1 MAEESGASNF
11 TVLDLVAARAD
22 ETPDATAVVTR
33 GHRLTYRELDQR
45 ANRLAFDLRAAGI
58 GQGDVVALCL
68 NRSAEL
74 VIGALAVMKAGGA
87 YLPLDPESPHDRL
100 DFMLRDAD
108 VRVLIT
114 EPRLAGV
121 WPPDHWLV
129 MILDEAGTSLGSGHR
144 APPAGGA
151 TMLDLAYVIYTSGS
165 TGLPKGVQISHGALM
180 NLVLWH
186 QRAFTVT
193 RSDRATQIACPA
205 FDAAV
210 WELWPYLTA
219 GASVHIPDEDTRRDL
234 GLLRDWLLAE
244 RITITF
250 LPTPVAELAMTLEW
264 PKRASLRVLLTGG
277 DTLHRYPP
285 ETIPFAVV
293 NNYGPTE
300 TAVVATS
307 GVVAPAAHATS
318 QLPAIGRPIAGAQIY
333 VLDERRQTVPAGT
346 LGELYI
352 GGRGVALGYLNRPEL
367 TAERFID
374 DPFSDVPGARMYRT
388 GDLVRMRTNG
398 DLEFVGRADGQVKI
412 RGFRIELGEVEAA
425 LASHPDVDQ
434 AAVVA
439 REDVP
444 GDKRLIGYI
453 VPAAACQPSSEALR
467 IFLGS
472 RLPDYMVPSTIML
485 VPALP
490 VTPNGKVDR
499 AALPVPPIAPTST
512 DATAPRTLIEERL
525 AEIVAHLLQVERV
538 DLQENFFLL
547 GGHSLLG
554 AQLLSRV
561 RETFGVELPLR
572 LLFDM
577 PTVSGLATEIE
588 QRLLAGLEAMSDEEA
603 ERLLA

>member
-1 MAEESGASNF
+1 MAEDRGASNF
-11 TVLDLVAARAD
+11 TVVDLVAARAE
-22 ETPDATAVVTR
+22 ETPEASAVVTSK
-33 GHRLTYRELDQR
+33 HRLTYRELDQR
-45 ANRLAFDLRAAGI
+45 ANRLAFDLRAAGVK
-58 GQGDVVALCL
+58 GGEVVALCL

-74 VIGALAVMKAGGA
+74 VIAALGVMKAGGA
-87 YLPLDPESPHDRL
+87 YLPLDPGSPHDRL

-121 WPPDHWLV
+121 WRPDQWLV
-129 MILDEAGTSLGSGHR
+129 ITLDDAGSALGSGTR
-144 APPAGGA
+144 QSPAGRA
-151 TMLDLAYVIYTSGS
+151 DMLDLAYVIYTSGS
-165 TGLPKGVQISHGALM
+165 TGLPKGVQISHSALM

-193 RSDRATQIACPA
+193 RADRATQVACPA

-210 WELWPYLTA
+210 WELWPYLSA

-234 GLLRDWLLAE
+234 ALLRDWLLAE
-244 RITITF
+244 RITIAF
-250 LPTPVAELAMTLEW
+250 LPTPVAELAMTLDW
-264 PKRASLRVLLTGG
+264 PPDAALRILLTGG

-285 ETIPFAVV
+285 TTIPFAVV

-307 GVVAPAAHATS
+307 GVVAPAPNGTA
-318 QLPAIGRPIAGAQIY
+318 LPSIGRPIAGAQAY
-333 VLDERRQTVPAGT
+333 VLDENQQPVPAGT

-367 TAERFID
+367 TAERFLQ
-374 DPFSDVPGARMYRT
+374 DPFSEVPGSRMYRT
-388 GDLVRMRTNG
+388 GDLVRLRPSG

-412 RGFRIELGEVEAA
+412 RGFRVELGEVEAV
-425 LASHPDVDQ
+425 LASHPQVEQ

-453 VPAAACQPSSEALR
+453 VAAATGQPGSAALQA
-467 IFLGS
+467 FVAS
-472 RLPDYMVPSTIML
+472 QLPDYMVPSTIML
-485 VPALP
+485 VPVLP

-499 AALPVPPIAPTST
+499 AALPAPPIARAAEP
-512 DATAPRTLIEERL
+512 AAPRTLIEERL
-525 AEIVAHLLQVERV
+525 ASVVAGLLQVERV
-538 DLQENFFLL
+538 DPQENFFLL

-561 RETFGVELPLR
+561 REDFGVEIPLR
-572 LLFDM
+572 LLFDV
-577 PTVSGLATEIE
+577 PTVSGLSNEIE
-588 QRLLAGLEAMSDEEA
+588 RRLLAGLEAMTDAEA